1 MPRLPKVTQRQT
13 RPLAFGLAF
22 VAVAMAASRFLPHG
36 LPALPRQLE
45 LPHQIDMGVIA
56 LFVPLCALVLA
67 IVFQVLTMTLNG
79 AVPEQN
85 HPHARAIS
93 HWRE

>member
-22 VAVAMAASRFLPHG
+22 VAIAMAASRFLPQA
-36 LPALPRQLE
+36 LPA

-56 LFVPLCALVLA
+56 LFVPMCALVLA
-67 IVFQVLTMTLNG
+67 IVVQVLTMTLNG

-85 HPHARAIS
+85 QPHARAIS

>member
-36 LPALPRQLE
+36 LPALP
-45 LPHQIDMGVIA
+45 HQIDVGVIA

-67 IVFQVLTMTLNG
+67 IVVQVLTMTLNG

>member
-1 MPRLPKVTQRQT
+1 MPRLPKVTQRLT

-36 LPALPRQLE
+36 LPALPRQ
-45 LPHQIDMGVIA
+45 IDMGVIA

-67 IVFQVLTMTLNG
+67 IVVQVLTMTLNG

>member
-1 MPRLPKVTQRQT
+1 MPRLPKVTQRLT

-22 VAVAMAASRFLPHG
+22 VAVAMAASRFLAHG
-36 LPALPRQLE
+36 LPALPR
-45 LPHQIDMGVIA
+45 QIDMGVIA

-67 IVFQVLTMTLNG
+67 IVVQVLTMTLNG

>member
-22 VAVAMAASRFLPHG
+22 VAIAMAASRFLPQ
-36 LPALPRQLE
+36 ALPP

-56 LFVPLCALVLA
+56 LFVPMCALVLA
-67 IVFQVLTMTLNG
+67 IVVQVLTMTLNG

-85 HPHARAIS
+85 QPHARAIS